1 MKKEDVKCHALL
13 GGDSNEYRYLLTR
26 DWSGGVH
33 GCRGLMF
40 IMLNPSTADATQDDP
55 TIRRCMGFARR
66 DGYSGIAVVN
76 LFAYRATNPDNLKYV
91 IDTYGIERAIG
102 VYNHYNISTLFKA
115 RSKGE
120 ANFDVVCAWG
130 ANELCGALKQAVNE
144 LYAYMPLDKA
154 LPQCYGLSKAGWPRH
169 PLYLPKDAQ
178 LSPYQYKA

>member
-1 MKKEDVKCHALL
+1 MKNEDVKCHALL
-13 GGDSNEYRYLLTR
+13 GGVDSEYRYLLTR
-26 DWSGGVH
+26 DWSGGAH
-33 GCRGLMF
+33 CCRGLMF

-55 TIRRCMGFARR
+55 TIRRCMNLARR
-66 DGYSGIAVVN
+66 DGYAGISVVN
-76 LFAYRATNPDNLKYV
+76 LFAYRATNPQDLQRV
-91 IDTYGIERAIG
+91 IYQYGIGKAIG
-102 VYNHYNISTLFKA
+102 PHNYYNISTLFKLLN
-115 RSKGE
+115 RGE

-178 LSPYQYKA
+178 LSPYQNKA